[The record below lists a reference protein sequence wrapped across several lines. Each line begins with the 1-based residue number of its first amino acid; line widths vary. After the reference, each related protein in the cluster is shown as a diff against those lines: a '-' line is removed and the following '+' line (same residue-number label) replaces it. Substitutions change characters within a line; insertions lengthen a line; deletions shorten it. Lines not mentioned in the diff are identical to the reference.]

1 LISEKN
7 DDDAEVDSILPLNK
21 SQRRAQFLLL
31 FSQNSGFSIHSFIS
45 SELLALESAFDCKSK
60 VKLTHILSFSIF
72 VYAVFPSITSY
83 GRLKTATVRNA
94 EIDRINCTK
103 NQVKGTIITHT
114 TNLGRADFNS
124 QVPPHCHTIFIK
136 AIIINIKAN
145 IKYTILEISIQISFK

>member
-1 LISEKN
+1 LVLSTFFQSFVFK
-7 DDDAEVDSILPLNK
+7 LN
-21 SQRRAQFLLL
+21 
-31 FSQNSGFSIHSFIS
+31 
-45 SELLALESAFDCKSK
+45 SK
-60 VKLTHILSFSIF
+60 VLQILKSLASSKTL
-72 VYAVFPSITSY
+72 VSYITSY

-145 IKYTILEISIQISFK
+145 IKYTILEINIQISFK